1 VSQEARGPGLSDH
14 AGPSATLLHEL
25 RERAREE
32 DVLGRLWR
40 RDDTLFGPP
49 GQPEVADR
57 MGWLGSPA
65 AMRAQTADLRAFAAA
80 CADDGMDRAVVL
92 GIGGSSLAPLVF
104 ARSFAPVGLAVE
116 VLDTSDGD
124 ALAATS
130 AEGALVVTSS
140 KSGGTTETR
149 SQLEYFWERH
159 HDPSRFVVITD
170 PGSELEELAR
180 ERGFRRAFLNDPE
193 IGGRYSALSHFGLVP
208 AALHGADLDALLA
221 FDEQEA
227 ARAGLDLG
235 LTWAAHARAGR
246 DKLVLRAPAAIASVG
261 LWLEQLLAESLGKQ
275 GRGILPVADAPA
287 GAEDGPDRQTFDAA
301 AHGFTVPEDL
311 GRLFF
316 TAEVATA
323 VAGWALGVNPFNQ
336 PDVQATKDAILGILG
351 DLPLPEESEAGDE
364 ELRALLDAGPP
375 DYLALLAFV
384 APSPAF
390 DEAAA
395 GLRALLQQRTGCA
408 TTFGYGPRYMHST
421 GQLHKGGPPT
431 GRFLL
436 LVHEAD
442 QDRDIPGRGY
452 SFETLKGAQALGDL
466 RTLRERGR
474 PAEQMRLAGEDAAAA
489 LRRLTDR
496 IERLHS

>member
-1 VSQEARGPGLSDH
+1 MSGAPRGVPLSDQ
-14 AGPSATLLHEL
+14 AGPFATPLERL
-25 RERAREE
+25 RDRAREE

-49 GQPEVADR
+49 GRPEVADR

-65 AMRAQTADLRAFAAA
+65 AMRPRTGDLLAFAAE
-80 CADDGMDRAVVL
+80 CSGDGLDRAVVL
-92 GIGGSSLAPLVF
+92 GIGGSSLAPQVF
-104 ARSFAPVGLAVE
+104 ACSFAANGLAGE
-116 VLDTSDGD
+116 VLDSSDGD
-124 ALAATS
+124 ARAATS

-159 HDPSRFVVITD
+159 HDPARFVVITD
-170 PGSELEELAR
+170 PGSELEQLAR
-180 ERGFRRAFLNDPE
+180 ERGFRRTFLNDPE
-193 IGGRYSALSHFGLVP
+193 IGGRYSALSYFGLVP
-208 AALHGADLDALLA
+208 AALHGADLDALLG
-221 FDEQEA
+221 FDEHEA

-235 LTWAAHARAGR
+235 LTWAAHAIAGR
-246 DKLVLRAPAAIASVG
+246 DKLILRLSAAIATVG
-261 LWLEQLLAESLGKQ
+261 LWLEQLIAESLGKE
-275 GRGILPVADAPA
+275 GRGILPVADAPP
-287 GAEDGPDRQTFDAA
+287 GAEDGSDRQTFDAA
-301 AHGFTVPEDL
+301 AHGFAAAEDL

-323 VAGWALGVNPFNQ
+323 VAGWALGVNPFDQ
-336 PDVQATKDAILGILG
+336 PDVQATKDAIKAIL
-351 DLPLPEESEAGDE
+351 DEFPLPDEGEAGDE
-364 ELRALLDAGPP
+364 ELRALLDARPP

-384 APSPAF
+384 APSPAV
-390 DEAAA
+390 DAAA
-395 GLRALLQQRTGCA
+395 QTLRELLQERTGCA

-431 GRFLL
+431 GRFLQ

-442 QDRDIPGRGY
+442 QDRDIPGRDF
-452 SFETLKGAQALGDL
+452 SFETLKSAQALGDL

-474 PAEQMRLAGEDAAAA
+474 PAERMRLAGEDAAAA

-496 IERLHS
+496 IQRLL

>member
-1 VSQEARGPGLSDH
+1 VNELQR
-14 AGPSATLLHEL
+14 LH
-25 RERAREE
+25 RRAREE

-40 RDDTLFGPP
+40 RDDTLFGPA

-65 AMRAQTADLRAFAAA
+65 AMRAQTGDLGAFAAE
-80 CADDGMDRAVVL
+80 CAGDGLDRAVVL

-104 ARSFAPVGLAVE
+104 ACSFPPEGLEVE
-116 VLDTSDGD
+116 VLDSSDAD

-130 AEGALVVTSS
+130 VEGALVVTSS

-149 SQLEYFWERH
+149 SQLEYFWKRH
-159 HDPSRFVVITD
+159 REPARFVVITD
-170 PGSELEELAR
+170 RGSELDQLAR
-180 ERGFRRAFLNDPE
+180 ERGFRRTFRNDPE
-193 IGGRYSALSHFGLVP
+193 IGGRYSALSYFGLVP

-235 LTWAAHARAGR
+235 LGWAAQARAGR
-246 DKLVLRAPAAIASVG
+246 DKLVLRAPAAIATVG
-261 LWLEQLLAESLGKQ
+261 LWLEQLIAESLGKQ
-275 GRGILPVADAPA
+275 GRGILPVADAPP
-287 GAEDGPDRQTFDAA
+287 GAEDGLDRQSFDAA
-301 AHGFTVPEDL
+301 AHGFAAPEDL

-316 TAEVATA
+316 TTEVATA
-323 VAGWALGVNPFNQ
+323 VAGWALGVNPFDQ
-336 PDVQATKDAILGILG
+336 PDVQATKNAINAILD
-351 DLPLPEESEAGDE
+351 DLPLPDVSEAGDE
-364 ELRALLDAGPP
+364 ELRALLAAQPP
-375 DYLALLAFV
+375 GYLALLAFV

-395 GLRALLQQRTGCA
+395 SLRALLQERTGCA

-474 PAEQMRLAGEDAAAA
+474 PAEQMRLAGEDAAA
-489 LRRLTDR
+489 LRRLTER
-496 IERLHS
+496 IERLLS